1 MEHHPWARIAHH
13 CCYTHSHRRA
23 ITMHLASAAA
33 RFPVA
38 ERASV
43 KTSESIGQQLA
54 AILAQLPV
62 SFLAMTVDPYHL
74 PDYSFLPLDL
84 SHILGLRFIM

>member
-1 MEHHPWARIAHH
+1 
-13 CCYTHSHRRA
+13 
-23 ITMHLASAAA
+23 MHLASAAA